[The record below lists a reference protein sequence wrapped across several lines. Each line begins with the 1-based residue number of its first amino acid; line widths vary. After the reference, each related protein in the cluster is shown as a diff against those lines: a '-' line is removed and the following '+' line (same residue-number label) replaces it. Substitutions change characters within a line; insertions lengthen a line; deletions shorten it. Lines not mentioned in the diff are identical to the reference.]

1 MRLSLP
7 LVFVVVVGVLPAG
20 CDSGVDFAAAVD
32 GHSFVRAGGFL
43 TKTAQVIVDFSEEGI
58 VTLTAE
64 AREGEVVTDSADAA
78 CDRGAPEQ
86 GLFETRLPTTNCE
99 FVFEVTSTPDDL
111 PESPDELVI
120 GFRNLDED
128 GSVELDPSLEE
139 DLPSPFSFADSY
151 SRLRRFD

>member
-1 MRLSLP
+1 MRVSLP
-7 LVFVVVVGVLPAG
+7 LLFVLLAAGGAG

-32 GHSFVRAGGFL
+32 GHSFVRAGALL
-43 TKTAQVIVDFSEEGI
+43 TKTAQVVVDFTEAGT

-64 AREGEVVTDSADAA
+64 VKDGEVVTDSADAS
-78 CDRGAPEQ
+78 CDRGEPEQ
-86 GLFETRLPTTNCE
+86 GLFETRLPADNCE

-111 PESPDELVI
+111 PESPTELVI

-151 SRLRRFD
+151 SRLRRLD